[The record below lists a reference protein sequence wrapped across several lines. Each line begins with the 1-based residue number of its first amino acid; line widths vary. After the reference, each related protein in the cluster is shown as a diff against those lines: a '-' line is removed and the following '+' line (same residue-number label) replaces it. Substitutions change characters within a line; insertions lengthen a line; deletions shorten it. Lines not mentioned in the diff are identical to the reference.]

1 MSRPDDMKV
10 GTDAP
15 SRSRTRSVNR
25 AALRLATAVIT
36 ATLGFASD
44 FATAQPYPTKPVR
57 MVVAQS
63 PGGNADFIARVFA
76 QRLGERLGQQ
86 FVVDNRP
93 GAGGTIA
100 AELVARGSPDG
111 YTLLLAPTAYGINPA
126 LYAKLPYDP
135 QRDLAPV
142 SLLASSS
149 AVVVVSPQMQVRTV
163 AELIALAK
171 SQPGKIH
178 YGSSGVAA
186 ANHLAGELFR
196 SMAGIEIVHV
206 PYKAA
211 TAALVD
217 LTSGRIQLMFASPPS
232 VMGLLRSGKLRAIAT
247 AGTKRAA
254 QLPDVPTV
262 TESGLPGF
270 QNTIWQALLAP
281 ARTSKAVIDRLHGE
295 IADIVKQPE
304 LRERLQADGSEPI
317 GSTPAELAAHIGAEI
332 ARWTKVVKAIGLKP
346 E

>member
-1 MSRPDDMKV
+1 MRAFRP
-10 GTDAP
+10 P
-15 SRSRTRSVNR
+15 RRSRVSFFVRIHI
-25 AALRLATAVIT
+25 AVTSFLMGSTCAIGQT
-36 ATLGFASD
+36 
-44 FATAQPYPTKPVR
+44 YPTKPIR
-57 MVVAQS
+57 MIVAQS
-63 PGGNADFIARVFA
+63 VGGNADFIARAFA
-76 QRLGERLGQQ
+76 QRLGDRLAQQ

-100 AELVARGSPDG
+100 AELVARGAADG

-135 QRDLAPV
+135 LRDLAPV

-149 AVVVVSPQMQVRTV
+149 AVIVVSPQLQVRTIS
-163 AELIALAK
+163 ELIALAK
-171 SQPGKIH
+171 SQPGKLH

-196 SMAGIEIVHV
+196 SMAGIDIVHV

-232 VMGLLRSGKLRAIAT
+232 VMALIRGGKVRAIAT

-254 QLPDVPTV
+254 QLPDLPTV
-262 TESGLPGF
+262 TESGLPGY

-281 ARTSKAVIDRLHGE
+281 ARTPKAIIDRLYRE
-295 IADIVKQPE
+295 CADIARQPE

-317 GSTPAELAAHIGAEI
+317 GSTPQELGEHIAGEI

>member
-1 MSRPDDMKV
+1 MS
-10 GTDAP
+10 A
-15 SRSRTRSVNR
+15 SRS
-25 AALRLATAVIT
+25 AAIT
-36 ATLGFASD
+36 AGFALGIASA
-44 FATAQPYPTKPVR
+44 FAAAQAHPTKPIR

-63 PGGNADFIARVFA
+63 IGGNADFIARAFA
-76 QRLGERLGQQ
+76 QRLGERLGQP

-100 AELVARGSPDG
+100 AEVVARAAPDG

-135 QRDLAPV
+135 QRDLAPI

-149 AVVVVSPQMQVRTV
+149 AVVVVSPQYQESSI

-196 SMAGIEIVHV
+196 AMAGIDIVHV

-217 LTSGRIQLMFASPPS
+217 LTGGRIQLMFASPPS

-262 TESGLPGF
+262 TESGLPGY

-281 ARTSKAVIDRLHGE
+281 ARTPKPLIDRLHGE
-295 IADIVKQPE
+295 IVAIVKQPE
-304 LRERLQADGSEPI
+304 VLERLQADGSEPI
-317 GSTPAELAAHIGAEI
+317 GSTPRELAEHIAAEI

>member
-1 MSRPDDMKV
+1 MMMPML
-10 GTDAP
+10 ALL
-15 SRSRTRSVNR
+15 R
-25 AALRLATAVIT
+25 AARIAVAAMLLASM
-36 ATLGFASD
+36 L
-44 FATAQPYPTKPVR
+44 ATAQPYPHKPVR

-63 PGGNADFIARVFA
+63 VGGNADFVARAFA
-76 QRLGERLGQQ
+76 QRLSERLGQQ
-86 FVVDNRP
+86 LVVDNRP

-100 AELVARGSPDG
+100 AEVVSRAAPDG
-111 YTLLLAPTAYGINPA
+111 YTVLLAPTAYGINPA

-135 QRDLAPV
+135 QRDLAPI

-149 AVVVVSPQMQVRTV
+149 AVVVVNPQLAARSV

-171 SQPGKIH
+171 SQPGKLH

-196 SMAGIEIVHV
+196 SMAGIDIVHV

-232 VMGLLRSGKLRAIAT
+232 VMALVRSGKVRAIAT
-247 AGTKRAA
+247 AGVKRAA

-262 TESGLPGF
+262 MESGLPGY

-281 ARTSKAVIDRLHGE
+281 ARTPRPIVDRIYRE
-295 IADIVKQPE
+295 VADIARQPE

-317 GSTPAELAAHIGAEI
+317 GSTPQELADHIAGEI

>member
-1 MSRPDDMKV
+1 MQAVRI
-10 GTDAP
+10 A
-15 SRSRTRSVNR
+15 
-25 AALRLATAVIT
+25 ATAA
-36 ATLGFASD
+36 ATLWFAIAP
-44 FATAQPYPTKPVR
+44 ATAQPYPSKPIR

-63 PGGNADFIARVFA
+63 PGGNADFIARLFA

-100 AELVARGSPDG
+100 AELVARAAADG

-135 QRDLAPV
+135 QRDLAPI

-149 AVVVVSPQMQVRTV
+149 AVVVVNPQLQVRTV

-171 SQPGKIH
+171 SHPGKIH

-196 SMAGIEIVHV
+196 SMAGIDIVHV

-217 LTSGRIQLMFASPPS
+217 LTGGRIQLMFASPPS
-232 VMGLLRSGKLRAIAT
+232 VMGLLRGGKLRAIAT

-254 QLPDVPTV
+254 QLPEVPTV
-262 TESGLPGF
+262 IESGLPGY

-281 ARTSKAVIDRLHGE
+281 GRTSKTVIDRLHGE
-295 IADIVKQPE
+295 IAGIIKQPE
-304 LRERLQADGSEPI
+304 LLERLQADGSEPI
-317 GSTPAELAAHIGAEI
+317 GSTPSELAEHISAEI